1 MVILYCRSD
10 SYGSYNCRNKKIS
23 LKNAKPSPVTVLKEE
38 IKMTRN
44 EARSAFHT
52 AVPVMCGGIEYVCIS
67 AIIYRYRRFLRAP
80 ADKNEPDMYA
90 ELLSSCGHSVS
101 VAPVEKISF
110 KEEK

>member
-1 MVILYCRSD
+1 MVIVYCRSD
-10 SYGSYNCRNKKIS
+10 SYGSYNCLNKKIS

-80 ADKNEPDMYA
+80 PKRLKSETVFIFNKDVFGIIIPRN
-90 ELLSSCGHSVS
+90 
-101 VAPVEKISF
+101 
-110 KEEK
+110 